1 MCIVWFCLCVCVCW
15 IFVYLSFCVY
25 GVVVP
30 GLHACGSVYFPPS
43 LQEVRQASFLLHLC
57 VVSELTA
64 ALLPLLRTAPG
75 ELCSSFYVWKVC
87 VFLCVCVCVNRMDE
101 MYVYLLSISIV
112 FKAMPWSD
120 LEWFIDA
127 LWVYFVLPI
136 WGSPRAR
143 GERNKT
149 YLVSPGTIWRVRRD
163 NFVCPQ
169 KISAF
174 PPETDWYAPRK

>member
-1 MCIVWFCLCVCVCW
+1 MCIVWFCLCVCVCVGFLF
-15 IFVYLSFCVY
+15 ICLFACM
-25 GVVVP
+25 
-30 GLHACGSVYFPPS
+30 GLWFLACMHV
-43 LQEVRQASFLLHLC
+43 EVFIS
-57 VVSELTA
+57 
-64 ALLPLLRTAPG
+64 LPLCRKSDKPLSSSTFA
-75 ELCSSFYVWKVC
+75 LCRSSQQLCFLSSARLQGNSALHFTCGKC
-87 VFLCVCVCVNRMDE
+87 VFFCVCVCVNRMDE

-149 YLVSPGTIWRVRRD
+149 YLVSPGTIWRVRWD